1 MIAPPNRKEQTMTN
15 QEKIMTGMVRAY
27 GDKYLMKMYDE
38 LTAELAQ
45 RENYETKFALE
56 IVRKEILK
64 RMKGEEHDKR

>member
-1 MIAPPNRKEQTMTN
+1 MTN

-27 GDKYLMKMYDE
+27 GDKHLMKMYDE

-45 RENYETKFALE
+45 RETYETKFALE

-64 RMKGEEHDKR
+64 RMNERSAE

>member
-1 MIAPPNRKEQTMTN
+1 MTN

-64 RMKGEEHDKR
+64 RMKGE